1 MNKLKLISR
10 FIILFAFLFI
20 GASLY
25 LILEKD
31 TRVPSLKNFKKKKN
45 LSEKLIFLS
54 DTQSPIWVETII
66 LDRNNNESARD
77 KIFSEILS
85 TKPKAVFHFGDLV
98 SFGFSN
104 SDWLS
109 VDKFTEA
116 LSDSGIEFY
125 PTLGNHELF
134 LYPKVGEK
142 NFVSRYPSY
151 SKTGYSVKKDSLAI
165 ILLNSNFSNLE
176 EEQII
181 EQQEWYKKE
190 LSNIDNDSTIKSIIV
205 GSHHPPFTNSTIVNP
220 NEEVKDNFVPPF
232 IASKKCKVFL
242 SGHSHAFEHF
252 NYKGKDFLVLGGSG
266 GLQQP
271 LSVGNAAKWKD
282 IYNSKTEIRNF
293 HFIELATKNDSLV
306 FTVKMLNQNSSKFN
320 DEYQLKV
327 VI

>member
-1 MNKLKLISR
+1 LNKLKLVSR

-31 TRVPSLKNFKKKKN
+31 TSSVSHKIFAKGNN
-45 LSEKLIFLS
+45 LSEKIIFLS
-54 DTQSPIWVETII
+54 DTQSPIWVETLI

-77 KIFSEILS
+77 KIFSEVLS

-98 SFGFSN
+98 AFGFSN
-104 SDWLS
+104 SDWSS
-109 VDKFTEA
+109 VDKFTET

-134 LYPKVGEK
+134 LYPKVGEN
-142 NFVSRYPSY
+142 NFISRFPSY
-151 SKTGYSVKKDSLAI
+151 SKTGYSVIKGSLAI

-176 EEQII
+176 EEQIL

-190 LSNIDNDSTIKSIIV
+190 LLKLDNDSTISSIIV

-220 NEEVKDNFVPPF
+220 NDDVKEKFVPPF
-232 IASKKCKVFL
+232 ISSNKCKIFL

-252 NYKGKDFLVLGGSG
+252 HYEGKDFLVLGGSG

-282 IYNSKTEIRNF
+282 IYNSDTKLRRF
-293 HFIELATKNDSLV
+293 HYVELSNEKDSLV
-306 FTVKMLNQNSSKFN
+306 FTVKMLSKDSSKFN
-320 DEYQLKV
+320 DEYQLKLE
-327 VI
+327 I

>member
-1 MNKLKLISR
+1 MNKLKLVSR
-10 FIILFAFLFI
+10 FIIAFAFIFI
-20 GASLY
+20 GASLF

-31 TRVPSLKNFKKKKN
+31 TITTSQKNFIKAKN
-45 LSEKLIFLS
+45 LSDKIVFLS
-54 DTQSPIWVETII
+54 DTQSPIWIETII

-104 SDWLS
+104 SDWFS
-109 VDKFTEA
+109 IDKFTEA
-116 LSDSGIEFY
+116 LSDSGIGFY

-134 LYPKVGEK
+134 IYPKVGEK
-142 NFVSRYPSY
+142 NFISRYPSY
-151 SKTGYSVKKDSLAI
+151 SKTGYSVRKGSLSI
-165 ILLNSNFSNLE
+165 ILLNSNFSDLGE
-176 EEQII
+176 EGII
-181 EQQEWYKKE
+181 KQQNWYKKE
-190 LSNIDNDSTIKSIIV
+190 LKKLDNDSTISSIIV

-220 NEEVKDNFVPPF
+220 DEDVKENFVPPF
-232 IASKKCKVFL
+232 IVSKKGKVFL

-252 NYKGKDFLVLGGSG
+252 NYEGKDFLVLGGSG

-293 HFIELATKNDSLV
+293 HYIELATENDSLV
-306 FTVKMLNQNSSKFN
+306 FTVKMLNENSSKFN
-320 DEYQLKV
+320 DEYQIKV
-327 VI
+327 AI